1 MITNPDPSRPGHDP
15 DAVGVELEMVEDLAP
30 RRLGLGSHQDQHPL
44 LRFGQHHLVGR
55 HALFPAADPVD
66 VDVDP
71 AMASMGELAGRAG
84 EPGRAQILDGGDA
97 VELVQPQ
104 ARLTQQLLEERIA
117 HLDRRSALGGS
128 LIHLHRGE
136 GRPVNAI
143 APGIGA
149 DQQHDV
155 TGSVRGGAAQPI
167 MGHDPDAHG
176 VDDRV
181 IAVAGVEM
189 DLAHDRRAPE
199 AVTVAPDAGD
209 HALEEMAVVSRV
221 ERTKAKRIEDRDRSG
236 AHGEHVAEDAAH
248 TGGRPLV
255 RLDRRRMI
263 VRLDLEHNGE
273 AVADVDRARVLARP
287 LQNIRTFGGQ
297 LAE

>member
-1 MITNPDPSRPGHDP
+1 MN
-15 DAVGVELEMVEDLAP
+15 AV
-30 RRLGLGSHQDQHPL
+30 
-44 LRFGQHHLVGR
+44 
-55 HALFPAADPVD
+55 
-66 VDVDP
+66 
-71 AMASMGELAGRAG
+71 AS
-84 EPGRAQILDGGDA
+84 
-97 VELVQPQ
+97 
-104 ARLTQQLLEERIA
+104 
-117 HLDRRSALGGS
+117 
-128 LIHLHRGE
+128 
-136 GRPVNAI
+136 
-143 APGIGA
+143 GIRA

-155 TGSVRGGAAQPI
+155 TGSVRGGAAQPVVR
-167 MGHDPDAHG
+167 HDPHAHG

-181 IAVAGVEM
+181 SAVAGVEM
-189 DLAHDRRAPE
+189 DLAPDRRASE

-209 HALEEMAVVSRV
+209 HAVEEVAVVSRV

-273 AVADVDRARVLARP
+273 AVADVDRAGVLARP